1 MNGSMTAGGRTAWR
15 RRLWLPAGIAA
26 LLVSQTVAVLSA
38 VQYIQPAE
46 TTPPQEAMETQQRPA
61 VEMWYLVMNRN
72 LPQGAL
78 SVSVAG
84 FDRSMVRVTCNL
96 GDRQEIGTWR
106 APVAAADFARLKDL
120 AKSSGYSGLAV
131 NDPLPATRPTIS
143 VGEGKLGDAPRLVA
157 FAVNQVPPPV
167 RPLLEAIETVVDQ
180 IREHPDQV
188 LAGAARPE
196 RERFTAGEPVS
207 FVITLRNPG
216 SGAFRLRN
224 PALAAGVRDT
234 GLVLTLRQLG
244 KARPE
249 GVDAQEDRDIED
261 TATIEIGPSE
271 IEFLRDQPLNED
283 EDDPLAG
290 SWLELLPEDEIR
302 IRVSRTAWLQP
313 ATFEAALTLSC
324 RGSEKPEDRAI
335 EGNLLMVA
343 GQFEVV
349 PPDRR

>member
-1 MNGSMTAGGRTAWR
+1 LAADGRAAR
-15 RRLWLPAGIAA
+15 RSRRWLLGAFTA
-26 LLVSQTVAVLSA
+26 LLASQTVAVASA
-38 VQYIQPAE
+38 FQYIQPAE

-72 LPQGAL
+72 LPQGSL
-78 SVSVAG
+78 SVSIAG
-84 FDRSMVRVTCNL
+84 FDRSMVRLTCNL

-106 APVAAADFARLKDL
+106 APVAGADFNRLKEL

-131 NDPLPATRPTIS
+131 NDPLPATMPTVS

-167 RPLLEAIETVVDQ
+167 RLLLEAIETVVDQ

-188 LAGAARPE
+188 LAGAVRPE
-196 RERFTAGEPVS
+196 RERFATGKAVAFE
-207 FVITLRNPG
+207 ITLRNPG
-216 SGAFRLRN
+216 SGAFRIRN
-224 PALAAGVRDT
+224 PKLAPSARDT

-244 KARPE
+244 KAAPS
-249 GVDAQEDRDIED
+249 GNDANEEREIED
-261 TATIEIGPSE
+261 TATVEIGPAD
-271 IEFLRDQPLNED
+271 IEFIREQPPNED

-302 IRVSRTAWLQP
+302 LRISRSAFLQP
-313 ATFEAALTLSC
+313 ATYEAALVLSC

-349 PPDRR
+349 PADRR